1 MNFSGRKDSVFRAF
15 YYAEYHGKTMNINV
29 IGRKVNLRENFKVL
43 VNKKL
48 AKFQKIFDENAEA
61 TVKVTLEKNRQIVE
75 ITIKQRGVIYRAEA
89 SAIEMN
95 EALDIVVNKLQKQI
109 RKNKTRLENL
119 KKVSV
124 IDFSEEYYDEPEEEH
139 NVTKVKKFALK
150 PMSVDEAI
158 LQMNLLGHEF
168 FMFKDEASG
177 KVSVIYKRKDGDYGL
192 LEPEDE

>member
-15 YYAEYHGKTMNINV
+15 YYAEYHGRTMNINV

-119 KKVSV
+119 KKVSA

-150 PMSVDEAI
+150 PMSIEEAI

>member
-1 MNFSGRKDSVFRAF
+1 
-15 YYAEYHGKTMNINV
+15 MNINV

-89 SAIEMN
+89 NAPEMN

-139 NVTKVKKFALK
+139 NVTKVKRFALK
-150 PMSVDEAI
+150 PMNVDEAI
-158 LQMNLLGHEF
+158 LQMELLGHEF
-168 FMFKDEASG
+168 FMFKDEASA
-177 KVSVIYKRKDGDYGL
+177 KISVVYKRKDGDYGL
-192 LEPEDE
+192 LESEDE

>member
-15 YYAEYHGKTMNINV
+15 YYAEYHGRTMNINV

-89 SAIEMN
+89 NAPEMN

-139 NVTKVKKFALK
+139 NVTKVKRFALK
-150 PMSVDEAI
+150 PMNVDEAI
-158 LQMNLLGHEF
+158 LQMELLGHEF
-168 FMFKDEASG
+168 FMFKDEASA
-177 KVSVIYKRKDGDYGL
+177 KISVVYKRKDGDYGL
-192 LEPEDE
+192 LESEDE

>member
-192 LEPEDE
+192 LEPEEE